1 MKDQV
6 LWRKISRIVM
16 QLSQVLH
23 VSPERALD
31 IFYDTRVCSML
42 HDSRYG
48 LHLMG
53 DTYIL
58 NDILRE
64 LQERQ

>member
-31 IFYDTRVCSML
+31 IFYDTHSESKHHGVQNTEVFL
-42 HDSRYG
+42 VAA
-48 LHLMG
+48 
-53 DTYIL
+53 
-58 NDILRE
+58 
-64 LQERQ
+64 